1 MPVERADAG
10 GAGRAAAAGLSG
22 TAGAIRGGATA
33 PFSRPSGLTDA
44 LAAEYGWP
52 RAAIDA
58 LSLPEALGLL
68 ASATARRR
76 QELADLALAVY
87 AGAAGA
93 LGGAEGYRSL
103 LRWTRAQRGEE
114 AGEDGVVWL

>member
-1 MPVERADAG
+1 
-10 GAGRAAAAGLSG
+10 
-22 TAGAIRGGATA
+22 
-33 PFSRPSGLTDA
+33 LTDA

-52 RAAIDA
+52 REAIDA

-76 QELADLALAVY
+76 RELADLALAIY

-93 LGGAEGYRSL
+93 LGGAEGYRAL

-114 AGEDGVVWL
+114 VAEDAVAWL